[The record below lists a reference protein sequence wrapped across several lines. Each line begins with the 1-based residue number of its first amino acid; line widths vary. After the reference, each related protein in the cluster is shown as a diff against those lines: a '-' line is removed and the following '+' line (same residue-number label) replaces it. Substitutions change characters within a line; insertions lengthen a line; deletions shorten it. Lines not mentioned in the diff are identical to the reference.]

1 VKQNQIAKIDEA
13 LRTVAQLFALFIGYL
28 FFRGF
33 RMDKFGAE
41 KISPNETF
49 RTILQILLTFGI
61 IGIFSALVFSL
72 VTGQK
77 GKPNYS
83 IIVPVLLVLVLLVES
98 FLCGLWDH

>member
-1 VKQNQIAKIDEA
+1 MKQNQIAKIDEA

-28 FFRGF
+28 FVRGF
-33 RMDKFGAE
+33 LMDKFGAE
-41 KISPNETF
+41 ETPANEAYYA
-49 RTILQILLTFGI
+49 ILQILLTLGL

-98 FLCGLWDH
+98 FLCELWDH